1 MPKTVVLTL
10 RPEVAADVRRYA
22 PLAARTA
29 GVDERNIAL
38 LRVVKRSIDA
48 RQRQPRIHLTLEL
61 YADNDSEW
69 VKVATVAR
77 NAGDALDIEL
87 YGVECTYDWYNA
99 SFASA
104 EAQEPETQA

>member
-1 MPKTVVLTL
+1 MKL
-10 RPEVAADVRRYA
+10 RIVATSD
-22 PLAARTA
+22 
-29 GVDERNIAL
+29 
-38 LRVVKRSIDA
+38 SF
-48 RQRQPRIHLTLEL
+48 EL
-61 YADNDSEW
+61 YANNDSEW